1 LTTPLEAA
9 RRALAER
16 LGDALPVDVLRN
28 EPEPNDVEE
37 PVAVLTDGEASAAE
51 ACLSPPTWDI
61 TAVSTL
67 ALYVAS
73 RFATE
78 RDAFLDGAV
87 ELTEAA
93 LEADRTLGGT
103 VRWAEASPPRKALD
117 RTLGAAVVATAE
129 VDLTLTYESDR
140 SSG

>member
-16 LGDALPVDVLRN
+16 LGDALPVDVL
-28 EPEPNDVEE
+28 
-37 PVAVLTDGEASAAE
+37 
-51 ACLSPPTWDI
+51 
-61 TAVSTL
+61 
-67 ALYVAS
+67 
-73 RFATE
+73 